1 MIGFLSEAAASLR
14 AGQARILIVL
24 LCLLVQVPGL
34 LFLPVTDRDEAR
46 FAQASKQ
53 MVETGDYVN
62 IYLQDEPRH
71 KKPIG
76 SYWLQS
82 GAVKLFGPD
91 FKTTISVYRLPSL
104 LAAIATAL
112 LTFEIGAALFS
123 LPVGVM
129 AAILMATCAVQI
141 AEADLAKT
149 DAAQCAFILLSQ
161 WALMRAIITKSMR
174 APIGIVIAFWTGMG
188 GAILLKGP
196 VGPAVLALTIISY
209 WVMTRDNIFFS
220 RLRPLMGLVITAAI
234 TLPWFIAIGLAT
246 DWAFFD
252 RAIGGDLAPKLRQG
266 GDLFHGAPPFYHL
279 ALLTAVF
286 WPASLFVPAA
296 MVQGFRAR
304 KDPRIL
310 WLLCWLIPNWIL
322 FEAVPNKLPHY
333 TLPLLPALALLAAYA
348 LTSPIPRAA
357 KWIGTILWLI
367 PGFGLAVLS
376 ILAPMRFS
384 TLGPIWINYAL
395 TALIIA
401 LCVCVI
407 LLMAANHLRRAM
419 FAASAIGGIS
429 IALIL
434 SLAAPA
440 LSRLFLSE
448 QLASQVR
455 GRDPARLR
463 PVIVTGYSE
472 ASVPFLI
479 GTHVKLLDHGQDAGQ
494 LLLDQPSSLVFVEAR
509 EQIAFEQVLS
519 DQNFHV
525 HEIARF
531 DGQNYSNGRLV
542 SIGLFE
548 RETAP

>member
-1 MIGFLSEAAASLR
+1 MIGFLSEAATGLR

-34 LFLPVTDRDEAR
+34 LYLPVTDRDEAR

-62 IYLQDEPRH
+62 INLQDEPRH

-76 SYWLQS
+76 IYWLQA
-82 GAVKLFGPD
+82 GAVNIFGSD
-91 FKTTISVYRLPSL
+91 YKTTIAIYRLPSL
-104 LAAIATAL
+104 LSAIATAL
-112 LTFEIGAALFS
+112 LTFEIGAGLFS
-123 LPVGVM
+123 LPIGFM

-161 WALMRAIITKSMR
+161 WALMRAITLKAIR
-174 APIGIVIAFWTGMG
+174 APMGVVIAFWVGMG

-196 VGPAVLALTIISY
+196 VGPAVLGLTMISY
-209 WVMTRDNIFFS
+209 WAMTRDNDFFA
-220 RLRPLMGLVITAAI
+220 RLRPMLGLIITAAI

-296 MVQGFRAR
+296 LTQGFRAR
-304 KDPRIL
+304 KDPRVL

-333 TLPLLPALALLAAYA
+333 TLPLLPALALLAAVS
-348 LTSPIPRAA
+348 LTSAIPRVA
-357 KWIGTILWLI
+357 KWIGAALWLI
-367 PGFGLAVLS
+367 PSIGLAVLA
-376 ILAPMRFS
+376 IFAPMKFS
-384 TLGPIWINYAL
+384 IMGPTWINYAIA
-395 TALIIA
+395 ALIIA
-401 LCVCVI
+401 LCAIVI
-407 LLMAANHLRRAM
+407 KLVSTNRLHRAL
-419 FAASAIGGIS
+419 FAATVIGGVS

-434 SLAAPA
+434 SQAAPP

-448 QLASQVR
+448 QLAIQVSNH
-455 GRDPARLR
+455 DPARGR
-463 PVIVTGYSE
+463 PVVVAGYSE

-479 GTHVKLLDHGQDAGQ
+479 GTPVKLLDHGKDAAV
-494 LLLDQPSSLVFVEAR
+494 LMRNQPASLVFVEAR
-509 EQIAFEQVLS
+509 EQPAFEQALS
-519 DQNFHV
+519 DQNV
-525 HEIARF
+525 HLREIARI

-548 RETAP
+548 RDATP

>member
-1 MIGFLSEAAASLR
+1 MRMFLSNFVSGLR
-14 AGQARILIVL
+14 MGQARLLIVL

-34 LFLPVTDRDEAR
+34 IYLPVTDRDEAR

-62 IYLQDEPRH
+62 INLQDEPRH

-76 SYWLQS
+76 IYWLQS
-82 GAVKLFGPD
+82 AAVNIFGPGY
-91 FKTTISVYRLPSL
+91 KTTIAVYRLPSL

-123 LPVGVM
+123 LPIGLM
-129 AAILMATCAVQI
+129 AALLMATCAVQI
-141 AEADLAKT
+141 GEADLAKT
-149 DAAQCAFILLSQ
+149 DATQCAFILLSQ
-161 WALMRAIITKSMR
+161 WALMRAITTKALR
-174 APIGIVIAFWTGMG
+174 APMGIVVAFWAGMG

-196 VGPAVLALTIISY
+196 VGPAVLALTMISY
-209 WVMTRDNIFFS
+209 WAITRDKDFFG
-220 RLRPLMGLVITAAI
+220 RLRPLLGLLITAAI

-296 MVQGFRAR
+296 IVQGFRAR
-304 KDPRIL
+304 KDPRVL

-333 TLPLLPALALLAAYA
+333 TLPLLPALALLAGYA
-348 LTSPIPRAA
+348 LTSPITRST
-357 KWIGTILWLI
+357 KWIGTFLWLI
-367 PGFGLAVLS
+367 PAIGLAVLS

-384 TLGPIWINYAL
+384 DLGPVWVNYAI
-395 TALIIA
+395 TALLAA
-401 LCVCVI
+401 LCASVI
-407 LLMAANHLRRAM
+407 MLVATNRLRSAL
-419 FAASAIGGIS
+419 FAATMIGGMS
-429 IALIL
+429 IALII
-434 SLAAPA
+434 SLAAPP
-440 LSRLFLSE
+440 LSHLFLSE
-448 QLASQVR
+448 QLAIQVR
-455 GRDPARLR
+455 DRDPSRAR

-494 LLLDQPSSLVFVEAR
+494 RLLDQPASLVFVEAR
-509 EQIAFEQVLS
+509 EQPAFEQALA

-525 HEIARF
+525 HEIARI
-531 DGQNYSNGRLV
+531 DGQNYSNGRKV

-548 RETAP
+548 RDEAP